1 MSAIQS
7 ATDNSECR
15 MMVLSRVASNLLGE
29 VACSNPFQLL
39 MSSGAETSEA
49 SGTETPEPSD
59 TDEYNTAEEM
69 VEPDA
74 YDADAETDAADG
86 VEGKAAALQSP
97 IPPPGLNTS
106 RPRRN
111 RKRKSRNER
120 ANTTAAKKKKGGARL
135 VLNKTEAVPSAPN
148 TNTRTCLL
156 ESVLALVP
164 TETKELVR
172 ADLLTAMPA
181 EGDTSVADLANAL
194 SVHGLSLVPV
204 SGEYRK
210 KGGVEFNLL
219 QERRCKLVINLRLTD
234 LDGDAMS
241 HFVAWDGDCIHDRPY
256 LSKVNNTYDR
266 TNPEKSK
273 LAFAKLFKPTEFQSW
288 QVTSVYRLCQ

>member
-7 ATDNSECR
+7 TTDNNECR
-15 MMVLSRVASNLLGE
+15 IMVLSRVASNLIGG
-29 VACSNPFQLL
+29 VACTNPFQLL
-39 MSSGAETSEA
+39 MSSGTETSEA
-49 SGTETPEPSD
+49 SAAETPEPSD
-59 TDEYNTAEEM
+59 SEEYATAEEI
-69 VEPDA
+69 VEPAA

-86 VEGKAAALQSP
+86 VEGKAAAMQSP
-97 IPPPGLNTS
+97 ISPPGLNTS

-135 VLNKTEAVPSAPN
+135 ILNKTEAVSSDAP
-148 TNTRTCLL
+148 NTRTCLL

-172 ADLLTAMPA
+172 TDLLTAMPV
-181 EGDTSVADLANAL
+181 EGDTSVADLTNAL
-194 SVHGLSLVPV
+194 SAHGLSLVPV

-219 QERRCKLVINLRLTD
+219 QERQCKLVINLRLTD
-234 LDGDAMS
+234 LDGDPMS
-241 HFVAWDGDCIHDRPY
+241 HFVAFDGECIHDRPY
-256 LSKVNNTYDR
+256 ISKVNSTYDR

-273 LAFAKLFKPTEFQSW
+273 LAFGKLFPKTEFTLW
-288 QVTSVYRLCQ
+288 QITSVYRLCQ

>member
-7 ATDNSECR
+7 TTDNNECR
-15 MMVLSRVASNLLGE
+15 MLVLSRVASNLIGG
-29 VACSNPFQLL
+29 VACTNPFQLL
-39 MSSGAETSEA
+39 MSSGTETSEA
-49 SGTETPEPSD
+49 SGTD
-59 TDEYNTAEEM
+59 DYNTAEEM
-69 VEPDA
+69 VEPAA

-86 VEGKAAALQSP
+86 VEGKAAATQSP
-97 IPPPGLNTS
+97 ISPPGLNTS

-135 VLNKTEAVPSAPN
+135 VLNRTEAVPSDAP
-148 TNTRTCLL
+148 NTRTCRL

-181 EGDTSVADLANAL
+181 EDDTSVADLTNAL
-194 SVHGLSLVPV
+194 SAHGLSLVPV

-219 QERRCKLVINLRLTD
+219 QERGPCKLVINLRLTD

-241 HFVAWDGDCIHDRPY
+241 HFVAFDGECIHDRPY

-273 LAFAKLFKPTEFQSW
+273 LAFAKLFKTTEFASW
-288 QVTSVYRLCQ
+288 QITSVYRLCQ

>member
-1 MSAIQS
+1 MSAIMS
-7 ATDNSECR
+7 VTDNNECQ
-15 MMVLSRVASNLLGE
+15 MMVLSRVASTLLGE
-29 VACSNPFQLL
+29 VACTSPFQLL

-49 SGTETPEPSD
+49 SGTETLEPSD
-59 TDEYNTAEEM
+59 SEEYNTAEEM
-69 VEPDA
+69 VEPAA
-74 YDADAETDAADG
+74 YDADAKTDAADG
-86 VEGKAAALQSP
+86 VEGKAAATQSP
-97 IPPPGLNTS
+97 ISPPGLNTS
-106 RPRRN
+106 RSRRN

-135 VLNKTEAVPSAPN
+135 IPNKTEAVPSGP
-148 TNTRTCLL
+148 NTRTCLL
-156 ESVLALVP
+156 ELVLALVP

-172 ADLLTAMPA
+172 ADLLTAMLA
-181 EGDTSVADLANAL
+181 EGDTSVADFANAL
-194 SVHGLSLVPV
+194 SAHGLSLVPV

-219 QERRCKLVINLRLTD
+219 QERQCKLGINLRLTD

-241 HFVAWDGDCIHDRPY
+241 HILAWDVECIHDRPY

-273 LAFAKLFKPTEFQSW
+273 LTFGKLFKETDFQSW